1 MTRWMKAATTARTQ
15 LRRRVP
21 TFRHG
26 PGRSPT
32 ALGSEAAT
40 PGARGW
46 VTRTCGPVLDCARR
60 ADHRAEHGQG
70 LVETAL
76 ALPVVLL
83 LAVGVVA
90 AGRLTSA
97 QGAVSAVAR
106 EAAQAAAA
114 ASGEGEARLRG
125 HDRALAVADG
135 YGLRRDRL
143 EAKIDPAPFV
153 RGGAVRVRV
162 RYVVRLDDLPL
173 LGWVQVP
180 LESTDAER
188 INRYRSIWR

>member
-1 MTRWMKAATTARTQ
+1 MTRGMQEATTLRAW

-21 TFRHG
+21 KLRCGT
-26 PGRSPT
+26 GRSPT
-32 ALGSEAAT
+32 ALDADVPT
-40 PGARGW
+40 PGAVGW
-46 VTRTCGPVLDCARR
+46 VARACRPVLNRFGR
-60 ADHRAEHGQG
+60 AGRRAEHGQG

-76 ALPVVLL
+76 ALPLVLL

-114 ASGEGEARLRG
+114 ANGEGEARLRG
-125 HDRALAVADG
+125 HERALAVADG

-143 EAKIDPAPFV
+143 EAEIDPAPFV